1 MQNQQTQWRWLISSF
16 LISVFTLVP
25 VIVILTSLFAPTTST
40 WSHISSSVL
49 PGYVGNTLL
58 LMVQV
63 ALYTT
68 VIGVGTAWL
77 TAATE
82 FPGRRILTWALMLPL
97 AAPAY
102 IVAYVYTDLLDY
114 SGPVQT
120 LIRSLTGL
128 YAGEYYFPE
137 IRSLSGAAFIISLV
151 LYPYV
156 YLLVRVAFI
165 QRSATLYDAARTLGA
180 SPFYAFWR
188 IALPAARPALV
199 GGLALVLME
208 TLADYGTV
216 DYFAVPTFSTG
227 IFRTWFSMGDKAA
240 ALKLAAVMFSF
251 VVLLIVIEKYN
262 RRPSQAQA
270 IARDGNLQR
279 TQLTGLVAAGA
290 TLLCVLPVVLGSLI
304 PGGTLAYFALTTG
317 DPLLGHGFTGF
328 IGNSLQVALSAT
340 LAAVIIA
347 LVLTYAKRLT
357 DSKAVNLS
365 IQLSTLGYA
374 LPGALLAVGLF
385 APVSQFDRAI
395 ATFFDEQFDIQT
407 GLLLTGTVAIVVYA
421 YVVRFLTVAFN
432 STNSGMEAIPPI
444 YDQAA
449 RSLGATPWRVLKSI
463 HLPLM
468 SRSILAAGIFV
479 FVDSMREL
487 PATLLLRPFDFET
500 LATRVYKLASDERIA
515 EASTASL
522 LIVVIG
528 LVPVLL
534 LNKLSDKR

>member
-1 MQNQQTQWRWLISSF
+1 M
-16 LISVFTLVP
+16 
-25 VIVILTSLFAPTTST
+25 
-40 WSHISSSVL
+40 
-49 PGYVGNTLL
+49 
-58 LMVQV
+58 
-63 ALYTT
+63 
-68 VIGVGTAWL
+68 
-77 TAATE
+77 
-82 FPGRRILTWALMLPL
+82 
-97 AAPAY
+97 
-102 IVAYVYTDLLDY
+102 
-114 SGPVQT
+114 
-120 LIRSLTGL
+120 
-128 YAGEYYFPE
+128 
-137 IRSLSGAAFIISLV
+137 
-151 LYPYV
+151 
-156 YLLVRVAFI
+156 
-165 QRSATLYDAARTLGA
+165 
-180 SPFYAFWR
+180 
-188 IALPAARPALV
+188 
-199 GGLALVLME
+199 
-208 TLADYGTV
+208 
-216 DYFAVPTFSTG
+216 
-227 IFRTWFSMGDKAA
+227 
-240 ALKLAAVMFSF
+240 
-251 VVLLIVIEKYN
+251 
-262 RRPSQAQA
+262 
-270 IARDGNLQR
+270 
-279 TQLTGLVAAGA
+279 
-290 TLLCVLPVVLGSLI
+290 
-304 PGGTLAYFALTTG
+304 
-317 DPLLGHGFTGF
+317 
-328 IGNSLQVALSAT
+328 ALSAT

-468 SRSILAAGIFV
+468 SRSILAAGILV